1 LKEIIKTIIADDEPP
16 ARRRIAELLKVH
28 TDIKI
33 IVECSNGSEAVKSIL
48 KNRPDLVFLDIQM
61 PGLNGFEVIQ
71 TIGLDQ
77 MPVVIFVTAHDKYAI
92 NAFDVNA
99 VDYLLKPFDRSR
111 FRVALQRA
119 RKEIAIQT
127 GLGKPGNVDN
137 LLIKL
142 REDNRLRER
151 LLIKSSGRISIVEI
165 DNIDWV
171 ESAGNYVNIHL
182 GKDSHLM
189 RATMQGMERRLKD
202 LFFARAH
209 RKVIVNL
216 SKIKEIWWRGYGDAV
231 IVLRDGI
238 KLPLSRRYRSFFTT
252 WLR

>member
-1 LKEIIKTIIADDEPP
+1 MKEIIKAIIADDEPP

-28 TDIKI
+28 TDIQI
-33 IVECSNGSEAVKSIL
+33 IAECSDGSEAVKSIL

-77 MPVVIFVTAHDKYAI
+77 MPVVIFVTAYDKYAI

-111 FRVALQRA
+111 FRIALQRA

-182 GKDSHLM
+182 GKDSHLI
-189 RATMQGMERRLKD
+189 RTTMQNMEKRLKD

-231 IVLRDGI
+231 IILRDGI
-238 KLPLSRRYRSFFTT
+238 QLPLSRRYRSFFTA